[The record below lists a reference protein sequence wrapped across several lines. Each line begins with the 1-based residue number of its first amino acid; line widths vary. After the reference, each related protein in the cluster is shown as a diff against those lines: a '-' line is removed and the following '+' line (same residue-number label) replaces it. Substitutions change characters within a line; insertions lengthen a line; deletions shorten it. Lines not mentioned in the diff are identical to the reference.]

1 PPPPGP
7 PARDLGRQRLPRPA
21 RDRRPHPAPPREARG
36 APGGAQ
42 PHPHRSRRRLP
53 LPGAVVSKR
62 WAFGLRPRL
71 LAALVF
77 TAAVTLGV
85 AALALLPPLQDKL
98 TQQASDD
105 LENAT
110 STDRGL
116 FERQITTTL
125 RKTPATPRG
134 APLTLV
140 GQEIY
145 TRGFTLKART
155 DARVIVADAVPGE
168 PPIFD
173 TDLAA
178 VPREAVL
185 R

>member
-42 PHPHRSRRRLP
+42 PDPHRSRRRLP
-53 LPGAVVSKR
+53 LPGAVVSRR

-85 AALALLPPLQDKL
+85 AALALLPPLQQRV
-98 TQQASDD
+98 TGQGG
-105 LENAT
+105 
-110 STDRGL
+110 RG
-116 FERQITTTL
+116 
-125 RKTPATPRG
+125 
-134 APLTLV
+134 
-140 GQEIY
+140 
-145 TRGFTLKART
+145 
-155 DARVIVADAVPGE
+155 
-168 PPIFD
+168 
-173 TDLAA
+173 
-178 VPREAVL
+178 REGG
-185 R
+185 